1 MTRIVIIGMG
11 LIGTSLGLALRTPGD
26 ALSGPLTRIGY
37 DADLRAARTAQSRQA
52 IDHAARSLDE
62 ALREAQIVVLAVPAL
77 ALREILAQVAP
88 LLPASAVVTDVTS
101 TKANVCAWASEL
113 LPPGAAF
120 VGGHPMAG
128 REQSGPDAADP
139 ELFRGAIYCLTPAP
153 DTPRHAIQTVEAL
166 VAAVGG
172 RPYYIDPA
180 EHDAYV
186 AGISHLPFVLS
197 AALVG
202 VTSRSPAWNE
212 MAALAA
218 TGFRDISRLA
228 SGDSAM
234 HRDICLTNRDALLRW
249 LDDTSALLDEYRA
262 ALEQHDAERLYDLF
276 EQARA
281 VREAWLASKP
291 GLRPGE
297 ERLNVPDI
305 DPPLSRLLGRWRRKD
320 KS

>member
-26 ALSGPLTRIGY
+26 ALPGPITRIGY
-37 DADLRAARTAQSRQA
+37 DADTRAMRIAQSRHA

-62 ALREAQIVVLAVPAL
+62 ALRDAQIVVLAIPAL
-77 ALREILAQVAP
+77 ALREMLTQMAP
-88 LLPASAVVTDVTS
+88 LLPEGAVVTDMTS
-101 TKANVCAWASEL
+101 TKTNVCEWASEL

-128 REQSGPDAADP
+128 REQSGPAAADP
-139 ELFRGAIYCLTPAP
+139 ELFRGAIYCLTPDP
-153 DTPRHAIQTVEAL
+153 DTPRHAIETVEAL
-166 VAAVGG
+166 VAAVGA
-172 RPYYIDPA
+172 RPYYLDPA

-197 AALVG
+197 AALVE
-202 VTSRSPAWNE
+202 VTSRSPAWTE

-228 SGDSAM
+228 SGDPAM
-234 HRDICLTNRDALLRW
+234 HRDICMTNRDALLRW

-262 ALEQHDAERLYDLF
+262 AVEQHDAERLYDLF
-276 EQARA
+276 ERARS

-297 ERLNVPDI
+297 ERLSIPEPE
-305 DPPLSRLLGRWRRKD
+305 PPFSRLLGRWRRKD
-320 KS
+320 KP

>member
-11 LIGTSLGLALRTPGD
+11 LIGTSLGLALRDPGD
-26 ALSGPLTRIGY
+26 ALPGPLTRIGY
-37 DADLRAARTAQSRQA
+37 DADPRAARAAQSRQA

-62 ALREAQIVVLAVPAL
+62 ALRDAQIVVLAVPAL
-77 ALREILAQVAP
+77 AFREILAQVAP
-88 LLPASAVVTDVTS
+88 LLPPGAVVTDVTS
-101 TKANVCAWASEL
+101 TKTNVCAWASEL

-128 REQSGPDAADP
+128 REQSGPAAADP
-139 ELFRGAIYCLTPAP
+139 ELFRGAIYCLTPDP
-153 DTPRHAIQTVEAL
+153 DTPRHAIETVEAL
-166 VAAVGG
+166 VAAVGA
-172 RPYYIDPA
+172 RPYFLDPA

-212 MAALAA
+212 MGALAA

-228 SGDSAM
+228 SGDPAM

-249 LDDTSALLDEYRA
+249 LDDTSALLDEYRT
-262 ALEQHDAERLYDLF
+262 ALEQEDAAHLHDLF
-276 EQARA
+276 ERARA

-297 ERLNVPDI
+297 ERLSMPEPE
-305 DPPLSRLLGRWRRKD
+305 PPLSRLLGRWRRKD
-320 KS
+320 